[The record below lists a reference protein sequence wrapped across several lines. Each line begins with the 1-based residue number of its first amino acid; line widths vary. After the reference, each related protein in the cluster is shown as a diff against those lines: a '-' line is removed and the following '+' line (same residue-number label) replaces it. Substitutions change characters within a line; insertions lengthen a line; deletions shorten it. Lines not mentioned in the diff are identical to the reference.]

1 VVLGREEADAMRPKA
16 NGTANYRGLLIEHCE
31 EDGQAAVT
39 VRRVLDQ
46 DKGASLD
53 FVLETGCFSDEA
65 ETELSVKECEAVAE
79 IAAAYAQEGLW

>member
-1 VVLGREEADAMRPKA
+1 MQPKA

-39 VRRVLDQ
+39 VRRCLDQ
-46 DKGASLD
+46 EKGASLD
-53 FVLETGCFSDEA
+53 FLMETGCFSDEA
-65 ETELSVKECEAVAE
+65 ETEITIKEREAVTE